1 MSKLNSQSKPSK
13 AFTGFLTPPQQLF
26 TYLAGAVF
34 LSFLLSSCTVFSLD
48 TSPRPT
54 QEETPTRESLA
65 EGDSADYGITVQSDA
80 IAQLEAKIHQ
90 RINEIRQQRGLNQ
103 LKINDNLANLARS
116 DSRKM
121 AQSNFLSPLGI
132 QGEPLEKR
140 AQAAGFSFEHIAE
153 NFSFDKFTDIA
164 TAIAVRTHHL
174 VPDVP
179 PERLYNSS
187 ERPNRCVYCYTS
199 PSASSIVQK
208 WMDDEG
214 QRESILNSD
223 FHETGIGIW
232 REDDRYYISQI
243 FIQKDDE

>member
-13 AFTGFLTPPQQLF
+13 ALTGFLTPPQQLF

-103 LKINDNLANLARS
+103 LKINDNLAKLARS

-121 AQSNFLSPLGI
+121 AQSNFLSPLGL

-153 NFSFDKFTDIA
+153 NFSFDKFSD
-164 TAIAVRTHHL
+164 
-174 VPDVP
+174 
-179 PERLYNSS
+179 
-187 ERPNRCVYCYTS
+187 TS

-243 FIQKDDE
+243 FMQKDDE

>member
-13 AFTGFLTPPQQLF
+13 ALTGFLTQPQQLF

-103 LKINDNLANLARS
+103 LKINDNLAKLARS

-153 NFSFDKFTDIA
+153 NFSFDKFTD
-164 TAIAVRTHHL
+164 
-174 VPDVP
+174 
-179 PERLYNSS
+179 
-187 ERPNRCVYCYTS
+187 TS

>member
-1 MSKLNSQSKPSK
+1 MLL
-13 AFTGFLTPPQQLF
+13 TGFLTPPQQLLTYF
-26 TYLAGAVF
+26 TGAVF
-34 LSFLLSSCTVFSLD
+34 LSFLLSSCTVFSRD

-54 QEETPTRESLA
+54 QEEKPTRESLA

-103 LKINDNLANLARS
+103 LQTNDKLAKMARS
-116 DSRKM
+116 DSREM
-121 AQSNFLSPLGI
+121 AQSNILSPLGI
-132 QGEPLEKR
+132 KGEPLEKR

-153 NFSFDKFTDIA
+153 NFSFDKFTD
-164 TAIAVRTHHL
+164 
-174 VPDVP
+174 
-179 PERLYNSS
+179 
-187 ERPNRCVYCYTS
+187 TS

-208 WMDDEG
+208 WMDNEG

-243 FIQKDDE
+243 FIQKDDK

>member
-1 MSKLNSQSKPSK
+1 MSKLNSQSKPST
-13 AFTGFLTPPQQLF
+13 ALTGFLTPPQQLF

-80 IAQLEAKIHQ
+80 IAQLEAKIYQ

-103 LKINDNLANLARS
+103 LKINDNLAKLARS

-153 NFSFDKFTDIA
+153 NFSFDKFSD
-164 TAIAVRTHHL
+164 
-174 VPDVP
+174 
-179 PERLYNSS
+179 
-187 ERPNRCVYCYTS
+187 TS